1 MKLVLYSVNHHNC
14 PVEVREK
21 LGLSEQQRQF
31 CLGKMG
37 DEDQISEAVILC
49 SCNRVEFYIYAKES
63 FDCDR
68 FLSGLIGQ
76 VLPGAAEAW
85 CKYKRAATGI
95 EAVRHLFEV
104 AAGLDSQM
112 IGENQILSQVK
123 SAYKTSLD
131 CRMSKFVF
139 HRLFHSAF
147 RVGKAVRSDTDI
159 NCGAVSV
166 SLAAVELAKRKI
178 DLPTA
183 AAMVIGAGANAELA
197 ARYLLKAGL
206 GSLVIANRD
215 TEKARA
221 VALRL
226 KAGEVIALADI
237 AEKLAEVDLVISS
250 TGSAEPI
257 VTYRQAADKLADR
270 NRTLVIIDI
279 AVPRDIEA
287 NIGRFECVC
296 LYNIDDLNA
305 QISRNEQKR
314 RCEIPKARRIVD
326 EFTDKFMQWQESLNL
341 VPVISQLTQKGIELA
356 DSEARRYA
364 KDFSQADSDKLKLFA
379 ESLVKKVMHG
389 PISFLK
395 NGADEEFNT
404 EQLRAR
410 DLINKMFFSQS
421 DKR

>member
-21 LGLSEQQRQF
+21 LDLTEQQRQF
-31 CLGKMG
+31 CLREMG
-37 DEDQISEAVILC
+37 AADQISEAAILC
-49 SCNRVEFYIYAKES
+49 SCNRVEFYVYAGEN
-63 FDCDR
+63 FDCDG
-68 FLSGLIGQ
+68 FLRGLIEQ
-76 VLPGAAEAW
+76 VLPGAVDVW
-85 CKYKRAATGI
+85 RKYSRCSTGV
-95 EAVRHLFEV
+95 EVVRHLFEV
-104 AAGLDSQM
+104 SAGLDSQM

-123 SAYKTSLD
+123 STYRMSLD

-139 HRLFHSAF
+139 HRLFHNAF
-147 RVGKAVRSDTDI
+147 RVGKAVRSNTDI

-166 SLAAVELAKRKI
+166 SLAAVELAKEKI
-178 DLPTA
+178 DLPGA
-183 AAMVIGAGANAELA
+183 SAMVIGAGENAELA
-197 ARYLLKAGL
+197 ARYLLKDGV
-206 GSLVIANRD
+206 GSVVIANRD
-215 TEKARA
+215 TEKAEGL
-221 VALRL
+221 VLRL
-226 KAGEVIALADI
+226 KAGAVIGLADI

-250 TGSAEPI
+250 TGAAEPI
-257 VTYRQAADKLADR
+257 VTYRQVADKLADR
-270 NRTLVIIDI
+270 DKALVIIDI

-296 LYNIDDLNA
+296 LYNIDDLNE

-314 RCEIPKARRIVD
+314 RLEIPKARRIVD
-326 EFTDKFMQWQESLNL
+326 EFTDKFIQWQESLKL
-341 VPVISQLTQKGIELA
+341 VPVISQLTQKAIELA

-364 KDFSQADSDKLKLFA
+364 KDFSKADRDKLKLFA
-379 ESLVKKVMHG
+379 ESLVKKVLHG

-395 NGADEEFNT
+395 NGDDEDFNT

>member
-21 LGLSEQQRQF
+21 LDLTEQQKQF
-31 CLGKMG
+31 CLRKMG
-37 DEDQISEAVILC
+37 AEDQIIEAAILT
-49 SCNRVEFYIYAKES
+49 SCNRVEFYSYAGES
-63 FDCDR
+63 FDCDG
-68 FLSGLIGQ
+68 FLTGLIGEA
-76 VLPGAAEAW
+76 LHGAVDVW
-85 CKYKRAATGI
+85 RKYKRSDTGVD
-95 EAVRHLFEV
+95 AVRHLFEV

-123 SAYKTSLD
+123 SAYRMSLD

-139 HRLFHSAF
+139 HRLFHNAF
-147 RVGKAVRSDTDI
+147 RVGKAVRTETDI

-166 SLAAVELAKRKI
+166 SLAAVALVKKKI
-178 DLPTA
+178 DMPAT
-183 AAMVIGAGANAELA
+183 AAMVIGAGENAELA

-215 TEKARA
+215 TEKAEG
-221 VALRL
+221 VVLRL
-226 KAGEVIALADI
+226 KSGEVIGLSDI

-250 TGSAEPI
+250 TGAAEPI
-257 VTYRQAADKLADR
+257 LTYRQVADKLSDR
-270 NRTLVIIDI
+270 DRPLVIIDI
-279 AVPRDIEA
+279 AVPRDIDA

-296 LYNIDDLNA
+296 LYNIDDLNE

-314 RCEIPKARRIVD
+314 RLEIPKARRIVD

-341 VPVISQLTQKGIELA
+341 VPVISQLTQKAIELA
-356 DSEARRYA
+356 DSEAKRYA
-364 KDFSQADSDKLKLFA
+364 KDFGQDDSDKLKLFA
-379 ESLVKKVMHG
+379 ESLVKKLLHG

-410 DLINKMFFSQS
+410 DLINKMFFSHS